1 MMRLL
6 HGLVRR
12 YWTAIERVITAGAL
26 AGLLYLLMQ
35 GLPAYPLYWDLV
47 LTGIIFG
54 AALGSPPLGYF
65 LAATAALYPIYNVS
79 IYLMVLFLAV
89 ALLGQRIFIN
99 NLGATLL
106 TLAAPLFGQIYLPW
120 VTPVLGG
127 LWWGPVGGLV
137 IGGLAAL
144 WGQVLSG
151 MQGLSPDWTL
161 RLGGGWNPAALAERF
176 TGIDSLATLWRLVE
190 PFAPDS
196 TSLLLFLLQVGLW
209 GAVGSVL
216 GTLAEKPWAQ
226 RRRPTSGVALAW
238 LGVSI
243 LLVGH
248 VFSGLWLQQYT
259 PAFLIILSRP
269 LGLSF
274 ALSGLAVSLFEL
286 LHDLVE
292 YPLVIPLSR
301 RGARPGLWG
310 LWHAPEAVQSEAVK
324 QRSSTAATNGR
335 LTRGSI
341 YSRPSGEN
349 GLTAPVKPVSL
360 VQAAGTNS
368 LADEG
373 PARKP
378 ANSPDEGDSDDLI
391 MLELD

>member
-26 AGLLYLLMQ
+26 AGLLYLLMHS
-35 GLPAYPLYWDLV
+35 LPAYPPYWDLV

-65 LAATAALYPIYNVS
+65 LAAAAALYPIYNIS

-89 ALLGQRIFIN
+89 ALLGQRVFIN

-106 TLAAPLFGQIYLPW
+106 TLAAPLFGQFYLPW

-127 LWWGPVGGLV
+127 LWWGPVGGLL
-137 IGGLAAL
+137 IGGLSAL

-151 MQGLSPDWTL
+151 MQGLNPDLTL
-161 RLGGGWNPAALAERF
+161 RLGGGWDPAALVERF
-176 TGIDSLATLWRLVE
+176 AGIDSLATLWRLVE
-190 PFAPDS
+190 PLAPDS

-216 GTLAEKPWAQ
+216 GALAEKPWAQ
-226 RRRPTSGVALAW
+226 RRRPASGVALAW
-238 LGVSI
+238 LGVCI
-243 LLVGH
+243 LLAGQVL
-248 VFSGLWLQQYT
+248 SGLWLQQYT
-259 PAFLIILSRP
+259 AELLMRLTRP
-269 LGLSF
+269 LGLAF

-292 YPLVIPLSR
+292 YPLVTPLSR
-301 RGARPGLWG
+301 RGTRPGLWG
-310 LWHAPEAVQSEAVK
+310 LRHAPEAVHNA
-324 QRSSTAATNGR
+324 AATNGR
-335 LTRGSI
+335 PARGSI
-341 YSRPSGEN
+341 YTRPTGDN
-349 GLTAPVKPVSL
+349 GLKAAAKPTNLAQAPGPTAP
-360 VQAAGTNS
+360 AN
-368 LADEG
+368 EG
-373 PARKP
+373 QARKP
-378 ANSPDEGDSDDLI
+378 ANPPDESDSDDLI